1 MSLKQQL
8 EQLGTF
14 DSVKIDR
21 VVQHG
26 EPGREVAVVESG
38 RVHTV
43 FLADDRKITDD
54 HAVRIIQSYTR
65 HEES

>member
-21 VVQHG
+21 IVQHG
-26 EPGREVAVVESG
+26 EPGREVTIRSG
-38 RVHTV
+38 CLVHTV

-54 HAVRIIQSYTR
+54 HAVHIIQSYTR